1 METTTLMDTIA
12 PALRLLQKR
21 DDQPSIVEVSS
32 PDEAEGESVIFE
44 IPEGVD
50 DPASL
55 VAALRER
62 IEKVDGD
69 VETLVVP
76 DQMAFTIKTAAG
88 NAGRVAGKI
97 AVVTGAAQGFG
108 LEIAQSLARQGARV
122 ALADLNVDGVNA
134 AAEDINNDI
143 APGMAFGVEMN
154 VTEETSVKQALH
166 AVVRKW
172 GGLDIFVANAGVLKA
187 DSVKTFDRK
196 DFDFVTKVNYTG
208 YFVCAQAASR
218 VMMVQHMADPSY
230 RSDIVQINSKS
241 GLTGSNKN
249 AAYAGSKFGGIGLTQ
264 SFALELVEDGI
275 KVNSI
280 CPGNFFDGPL
290 WSEPENGLFAQY
302 LRTGKVPGAK
312 NIEDVKHFYEAK
324 VPMGRGCRTED
335 VMHALYYLVDQQ
347 YETGQ
352 AVPVTG
358 GQTMLK

>member
-1 METTTLMDTIA
+1 METIA
-12 PALRLLQKR
+12 PALRLLEKR
-21 DDQPSIVEVSS
+21 DEIPSIVSVCQ
-32 PDEAEGESVIFE
+32 PDDIEGEKVLFDL
-44 IPEGVD
+44 PENID

-55 VAALRER
+55 ITALREQLGGLD
-62 IEKVDGD
+62 EE
-69 VETLVVP
+69 VEAVVVP
-76 DQMAFTIKTAAG
+76 EKIAFKIESAAG
-88 NAGRVAGKI
+88 NTGRVAGKVAI
-97 AVVTGAAQGFG
+97 VTGAAQGFG
-108 LEIAQSLARQGARV
+108 LEIAQDLASQGARV
-122 ALADLNVDGVNA
+122 ALADLNVDGVEEA
-134 AAEDINNDI
+134 ADGINQDI
-143 APGMAFGVEMN
+143 APGMAIGLEMN
-154 VTEETSVKQALH
+154 VTDEASVHKALLD
-166 AVVRKW
+166 VIRKW
-172 GGLDIFVANAGVLKA
+172 GGFDIFVANAGVLKA

-208 YFVCAQAASR
+208 YFVCAQAAAR
-218 VMMVQHMADPSY
+218 VLMVQHLADPTY
-230 RSDIVQINSKS
+230 RSDLIQINSKS

-264 SFALELVEDGI
+264 SFALELVEDGV

-290 WSEPENGLFAQY
+290 WSDPDNGLFVQY
-302 LRTGKVPGAK
+302 LQTGKVPGAK
-312 NIEDVKHFYEAK
+312 TLEDVKHFYEAK